1 LVNGEKVFQG
11 DAPSSAATSSSLV
24 SMKGATAPRPKK
36 GANQVGVKVK
46 ENYGGW
52 AAPAALSGP
61 ELAAGWR

>member
-1 LVNGEKVFQG
+1 
-11 DAPSSAATSSSLV
+11 
-24 SMKGATAPRPKK
+24 MKGATAPRPKK